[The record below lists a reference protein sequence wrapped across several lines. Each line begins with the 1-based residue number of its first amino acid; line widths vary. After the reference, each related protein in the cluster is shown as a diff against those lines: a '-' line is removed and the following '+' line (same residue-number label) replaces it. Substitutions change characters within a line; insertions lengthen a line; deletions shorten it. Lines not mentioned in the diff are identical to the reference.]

1 MVVGVDLE
9 RRLALFGPFVKA
21 RYGEDAAFA
30 LEQILPEWAGLEPFD
45 VGVEG
50 REFCAELL
58 RVVVLAPPRRLDRF
72 HVLGVA
78 IVDHDQR
85 RLRRLDVA
93 VIKILG
99 RIKFVNVI
107 AKVFAF
113 SSL

>member
-9 RRLALFGPFVKA
+9 RRLALFGPLVKA
-21 RYGEDAAFA
+21 RDGEDASFAF
-30 LEQILPEWAGLEPFD
+30 EQIFPERAGLEPFD

-58 RVVVLAPPRRLDRF
+58 RVVVLTPPTRLHRLRLF
-72 HVLGVA
+72 A